1 MPSHRGPLIQSAAV
15 VTSAHAAEFFVVGGP
30 VQPDRDCYVVRQADE
45 ELAQGIIDQ
54 HFCYVLGPRAIGK
67 TSLMART
74 IRALRREGQ
83 LAAVVDLTQIGARSE
98 STDAGR
104 WYYSIAYRI
113 LRELRLKVDL
123 QSWWQEKSALMSEQR
138 LAEFFWDLVLT
149 NTAAPVTVF
158 FDEIERALELPF
170 TDQLFAA
177 IRACYA
183 RRATEPDFARL
194 NFVVLGVAAPADLC
208 PDVSLSPFAEGVA
221 VELGDF
227 TLEETYAFEAGL
239 QGEKQRTRAVLERIY
254 GWAGGQPYL
263 TQKIARGVVRRSG
276 RIEDVDRIV
285 REQFLA
291 SGITQEEPLLNHIRT
306 VLTERGPHHRQALLL
321 LAKIAHRVPVFDEPG
336 SAPRSVLKL
345 SGIVAVDEEGRLDF
359 ANRIYRQ
366 VYTSRWVSSALPFN
380 WRTAAVAA
388 AAVLALVA
396 LPVWYT
402 QVLPQPHIAALAAA
416 DSIDEAQNAHRRL
429 RRLPGYARLA
439 DELMTERMV
448 DRARVATSMAEVFS
462 VANVLRRLPERA
474 LLADRILGEY
484 WIERAREEMHRER
497 RERALLYAIEAV
509 PGLGAEARELASEL
523 IGTDLQQLRAS
534 FYLPAATARWEV
546 DWQRDALTLID
557 ARARARRLSLSE
569 PLHLQ
574 GANDGQP
581 PAARLTAL
589 QHQPL
594 RRALSIDEAGAAG
607 GFELILA
614 LSHPMPGDLLLT
626 LEAPDGTAAS
636 FTLPALADRDEPLRM
651 RAAPGSP
658 LAALAARERQGVWR
672 LTLVDRRA
680 GAVGTLDGW
689 GLAFAGAGAGDAE
702 DAEYVDEPGRAVAIP
717 DPEHTD
723 LVELTV
729 APDGRFAA
737 TRPLRVASGAVGL
750 WDLVSG
756 ERLADLQVQTMP
768 ERLVFNADASR
779 LLALT
784 DTTLTLWDTAAQIP
798 VARLSS
804 ERGFALPPAISSDGA
819 YVAVAE
825 HTDGATPLLSLI
837 RADTGVPVASVVGL
851 AELSQWVL
859 GAQARYLALLASG
872 RSVRVMEPRR
882 GEVLFELRHE
892 REVERIFSV
901 SGADLLVSVD
911 AVGDIRVWPLN
922 MRQRG
927 AIESRLVGRT
937 VDASGVAL
945 APAAPVIAFE
955 AAHGHVIVRDLES
968 DAPPTTYRVERSG
981 EPVILRL
988 AADGRRLLTGRGNEL
1003 RHWQVPVPTGELDPL
1018 AGELTVLTL
1027 DEQGRVAALGF
1038 RGGHVRVRSTSAL
1051 ERAPV
1056 AAATVDYI
1064 GHRGEVTSLAVGV
1077 EHSLIAS
1084 GGADGV
1090 VRRWDL
1096 ASVAPAPQFMRHPAG
1111 PVHAVAVSGTGRWIA
1126 SAAQDAA
1133 LVWRAEDGALSVE
1146 IPVNG
1151 TAVSAAFAPD
1161 SAMLAVGDT
1170 AGNVFLGEPDA
1181 PLSLRSARAQG
1192 AVRALAFTADGQW
1205 LASGDDA
1212 GSVQV
1217 WDAVTF
1223 EPIGAAHAF
1232 PHPVRWLRFTG
1243 SGLQLLVQTDHWIHR
1258 LAVSVDG
1265 LRVDRSRLLSLGIES
1280 GAAALSPDG
1289 ERLRLVGGRG
1299 VGRPIVHD
1307 IELARPSAPPLDA
1320 DIFTRDWAGLL
1331 GLTLGPMGMAF
1342 TLP

>member
-1 MPSHRGPLIQSAAV
+1 MPSRRGPLIQSAAV
-15 VTSAHAAEFFVVGGP
+15 VRSAHAAEFFVVGGP
-30 VQPDRDCYVVRQADE
+30 VQADRDCYIVREGDDE
-45 ELAQGIIDQ
+45 LEQGIADQ

-170 TDQLFAA
+170 ADQLFAA
-177 IRACYA
+177 IRTCYA

-208 PDVSLSPFAEGVA
+208 PDVSLSPFADGVA

-227 TLEETYAFEAGL
+227 TLEETYAFAAGFG
-239 QGEKQRTRAVLERIY
+239 GEGQRARAVLERIY

-263 TQKIARGVVRRSG
+263 TQKIARGVVRRGG
-276 RIEDVDRIV
+276 RVEDVDRVV

-291 SGITQEEPLLNHIRT
+291 SGIAQEEPLLNHIRA
-306 VLTERGPHHRQALLL
+306 VLSARGPHHRQALLL
-321 LAKIAHRVPVFDEPG
+321 LAKISRRVPVFDEPG

-345 SGIVAVDEEGRLDF
+345 SGVVTVDEEGRLDF
-359 ANRIYRQ
+359 ANRICRQ
-366 VYTSRWVSSALPFN
+366 VYTSRWVSSALPFS
-380 WRTAAVAA
+380 WRTAAAA
-388 AAVLALVA
+388 AAALLALVV

-402 QVLPQPHIAALAAA
+402 QVLPQPQIAALAAA
-416 DSIDEAQNAHRRL
+416 GSLDEAGNAHRRL

-439 DELMTERMV
+439 DELLTERMV
-448 DRARVATSMAEVFS
+448 DRARMATSMAEVFS
-462 VANVLRRLPERA
+462 IASVLRRLPERA
-474 LLADRILGEY
+474 QVADRILGEY
-484 WIERAREEMHRER
+484 WIERAREEMHQER
-497 RERALLYAIEAV
+497 RGPALLYAIEAV

-534 FYLPAATARWEV
+534 FYLPASTARWEV
-546 DWQRDALTLID
+546 DWQGDALTLID
-557 ARARARRLSLSE
+557 SGARAQRLSLSD

-574 GANDGQP
+574 SAEDRQRSAP
-581 PAARLTAL
+581 RLTAL
-589 QHQPL
+589 RHQPL
-594 RRALSIDEAGAAG
+594 RRELSIDEAGAAG
-607 GFELILA
+607 AFELVLA
-614 LSHPMPGDLLLT
+614 IRHPTPDDLLLT
-626 LEAPDGTAAS
+626 LEAPDGTEAN
-636 FTLPALADRDEPLRM
+636 FTVPALDESDALLRM
-651 RAAPGSP
+651 RASPDSP
-658 LAALAARERQGVWR
+658 LAGLAARERQGVWR

-680 GAVGTLDGW
+680 GGSGTLEGW
-689 GLAFAGAGAGDAE
+689 GLEFAAGD
-702 DAEYVDEPGRAVAIP
+702 DEPAQYHDQPVRAVTIP

-723 LVELTV
+723 QVELTV
-729 APDGRFAA
+729 DPRGRFAA
-737 TRPLRVASGAVGL
+737 TRPLRVTSGAVGL
-750 WDLVSG
+750 WDLASG
-756 ERLADLQVQTMP
+756 ESLGDLQVQTIP
-768 ERLVFNADASR
+768 ERLLFNADASR

-784 DTTLTLWDTAAQIP
+784 DTSLTFWDTAARIP
-798 VARLSS
+798 VAGLNA
-804 ERGFALPPAISSDGA
+804 ERGFVLSPAISSDGA

-825 HTDGATPLLSLI
+825 RTDGATPLFSLL

-851 AELSQWVL
+851 ADVSQWVL
-859 GAQARYLALLASG
+859 GAQARYLALLAPG
-872 RSVRVMEPRR
+872 RSVRVMDPRR

-892 REVERIFSV
+892 RAVERILSV

-911 AVGDIRVWPLN
+911 AVGDIRVWSLN
-922 MRQRG
+922 MLQRG
-927 AIESRLVGRT
+927 AIDSRLIGRT
-937 VDASGVAL
+937 VDADGVAL

-955 AAHGHVIVRDLES
+955 AAHGHVIVRDLQT
-968 DAPPTTYRVERSG
+968 DAPPTTYRVDRRA
-981 EPVILRL
+981 EPAILRL
-988 AADGRRLLTGRGNEL
+988 AADGRRLLTGRGSEL
-1003 RHWQVPVPTGELDPL
+1003 RYWQVPVQAGELDPL
-1018 AGELTVLTL
+1018 AAELTALTL

-1056 AAATVDYI
+1056 AEATIDYI

-1090 VRRWDL
+1090 VRLWDL
-1096 ASVAPAPQFMRHPAG
+1096 ASVAPAPQFMRHPVG
-1111 PVHAVAVSGTGRWIA
+1111 PVHAVALSGNGRWIA

-1146 IPVNG
+1146 LPVNG
-1151 TAVSAAFAPD
+1151 TAVSVAFAPD

-1192 AVRALAFTADGQW
+1192 TVRALAFTADGQW

-1212 GSVQV
+1212 GSVQI
-1217 WDAVTF
+1217 WDAVTL

-1243 SGLQLLVQTDHWIHR
+1243 SGPQLLVQTDHWIHR

-1265 LRVDRSRLLSLGIES
+1265 LRIDHSRLLSLGIEA
-1280 GAAALSPDG
+1280 GAATLAPDA

-1299 VGRPIVHD
+1299 VGRPVVHD
-1307 IELARPSAPPLDA
+1307 IELARTSAPQLNA
-1320 DIFTRDWAGLL
+1320 EIFTRDWSGLL
-1331 GLTLGPMGMAF
+1331 GLTLGPGGMAF